1 MKRVF
6 HPLAFLAFSVG
17 VLTVG
22 SVYAQEDWSGGGSSG
37 GGLESGGAIILD
49 GSGEM
54 TSGLGSQP
62 GLILGGSGLFILP
75 NYSVTSGS
83 GAFSAS
89 APGGS
94 AFGFGTMARIGY
106 AQGRAIHLEYQ
117 SFSRVFDVPSSTG
130 LSPSTTE
137 VVRQSATI
145 RHDWD
150 LNERWKIG
158 IGVMGRHR
166 SAGLTT
172 PRLLFARHVAHGISA
187 MVGYERPVGR
197 FKLWSEVEFRLP
209 IFFREF
215 GQSTGDR
222 TFLGEGRA
230 QLGTRFYLGT
240 SKDFGVSFELRA
252 SVRYDYELN
261 RFEGTGSRGTK
272 DANEVFSFFS
282 VPVELRIL
290 F

>member
-1 MKRVF
+1 MTS
-6 HPLAFLAFSVG
+6 AWAD
-17 VLTVG
+17 
-22 SVYAQEDWSGGGSSG
+22 EDWTGGSGGGSPDT
-37 GGLESGGAIILD
+37 GGAIMID

-54 TSGLGSQP
+54 ASGLGAQP
-62 GLILGGSGLFILP
+62 GLILGGGGMFLMP
-75 NYSVTSGS
+75 NYQVS
-83 GAFSAS
+83 S
-89 APGGS
+89 APGSFS
-94 AFGFGTMARIGY
+94 ATAPGNSGFGWSAMARIGY
-106 AQGRAIHLEYQ
+106 AQGRAFHLEYQ
-117 SFSRVFDVPSSTG
+117 TFSKVFDVPSSTG
-130 LSPSTTE
+130 LSPATSE
-137 VVRQSATI
+137 VIRQSATI

-158 IGVMGRHR
+158 IGIMGRHR

-172 PRLLFARHVAHGISA
+172 PRLLFARHVAHGLSA
-187 MVGYERPVGR
+187 FVGYERPVGR
-197 FKLWSEVEFRLP
+197 FRMWSEVEFRLP
-209 IFFREF
+209 VFFREF

-230 QLGTRFYLGT
+230 QLGTKFYLGT

-261 RFEGTGSRGTK
+261 RFEGTGSRGTSN
-272 DANEVFSFFS
+272 ATETFSFFS